1 MGRAKEE
8 APVDEVE
15 AVRNHQR
22 GASRVHHYPEKKA
35 RKPGWQQPV
44 QYAFGDVENKADRA
58 TARVARTLYDQQ
70 KIPYRVRAGLVPAL
84 AMCIYRTTERIPDSC
99 AVSLDSSGRR

>member
-1 MGRAKEE
+1 MSSSAWAGLWKE

-35 RKPGWQQPV
+35 RKPGWQQPA
-44 QYAFGDVENKADRA
+44 QYAFSGVENLDPCMVGA
-58 TARVARTLYDQQ
+58 TLAV
-70 KIPYRVRAGLVPAL
+70 AL
-84 AMCIYRTTERIPDSC
+84 ASR
-99 AVSLDSSGRR
+99 VW